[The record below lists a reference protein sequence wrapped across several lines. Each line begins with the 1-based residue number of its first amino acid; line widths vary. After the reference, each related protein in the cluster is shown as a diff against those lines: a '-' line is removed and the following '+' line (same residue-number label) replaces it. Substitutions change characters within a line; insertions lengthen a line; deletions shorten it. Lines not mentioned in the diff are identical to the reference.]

1 MAVVPGGS
9 RWLAGIVQIA
19 EPEGVIDL
27 GPGHLDPALL
37 PTDLLRTAYADAF
50 ADYGPAALTY
60 GENQGPL
67 PLREALAARI
77 GKADGT
83 PCQPDQVVITAGTST
98 TLDLLARHA
107 PLGAVVT
114 DQLSYDYGTRVFTER
129 GLTLTRVPMDASG
142 MIPTALDEALHA
154 HRSTGTNVAFIYLL
168 PTFHNPTGLVA
179 PLDRRLALIEVAR
192 NHDVTIVEDDAY
204 ADITFDT
211 PPPPSVASLA
221 DYRGVLR
228 LGTFSKSLAPG
239 LRLGWLVT
247 DAATAKG
254 LAESAA
260 FSSGG
265 GLNHLAAVAVAGLLE
280 SGAYDRHVAWLREEF
295 RRRRDALVSTLRAH
309 LPPEFRFTTP
319 DGGFFLWITL
329 PEGVT
334 EEAAVAAAAR
344 AGAPV
349 VPGSRFGR
357 GAEATIRLSWSFHGP
372 DALTESARRLARAL
386 VAPGPR

>member
-1 MAVVPGGS
+1 VAVVPGGS

-221 DYRGVLR
+221 DYQGVLR

-239 LRLGWLVT
+239 LRLGWLAT
-247 DAATAKG
+247 DPTTASKM
-254 LAESAA
+254 ADSAV

-265 GLNHLAAVAVAGLLE
+265 GLNHLAAVTIAGLME
-280 SGAYDRHVAWLREEF
+280 SGSYDHHVTWLRDQL
-295 RRRRDALVSTLRAH
+295 RQRRDALTTTLTKH
-309 LPPEFRFTTP
+309 LPPAFHLTTP
-319 DGGFFLWITL
+319 PGGFFLWCTL
-329 PEGVT
+329 PDGIT
-334 EEAAVAAAAR
+334 ESAALTAAR
-344 AGAPV
+344 EAGTPV
-349 VPGSRFGR
+349 IPGSNFGTTPTP
-357 GAEATIRLSWSFHGP
+357 AIRLSYSFHTP
-372 DALTESARRLARAL
+372 TTLTEAAGRLAKAWSSL
-386 VAPGPR
+386 G